1 MPPSAPV
8 VGGTRAVAAAEAV
21 RVGTCLRSWRTR
33 RGHRRHPRVQ
43 RQQHLVVLGASLG
56 AFSFFTS
63 PKQAVTTTGTNA
75 SGGCG
80 LSLAFPDASEHGLH
94 RHQRLLLL
102 PFALTQ
108 QG

>member
-1 MPPSAPV
+1 MLPPALVPAQEDASFCS
-8 VGGTRAVAAAEAV
+8 GG
-21 RVGTCLRSWRTR
+21 R
-33 RGHRRHPRVQ
+33 RDKGGGR
-43 RQQHLVVLGASLG
+43 GGGGEG